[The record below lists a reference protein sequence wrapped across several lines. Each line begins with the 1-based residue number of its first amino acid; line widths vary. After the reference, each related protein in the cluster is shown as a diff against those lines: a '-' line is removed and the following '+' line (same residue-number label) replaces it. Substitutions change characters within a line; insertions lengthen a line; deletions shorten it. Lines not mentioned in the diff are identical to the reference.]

1 MTQDELKA
9 LVGRAALDYVVPGEI
24 VGVGTGSTV
33 NQFIAALA
41 TVKDR
46 ITGAVSSSEA
56 STARL
61 AALGIPVF
69 DCNEVGELAVY
80 IDGADEIDVRGYMV
94 KGGGA
99 ALTREKIVAAQSRRF
114 VCIADESK
122 LVRTL
127 GAFPLPVE
135 VIPMATGRVMRQFG
149 ALGAQASVRL
159 KDGRPLVTDNGQHIV
174 DVTGLKID
182 DPLGFESTV
191 NQWPGVVTVG
201 VFAHQKASVCLLGTP
216 QGVRTLDFT
225 Q

>member
-9 LVGRAALDYVVPGEI
+9 LVGQAALRYVSPGDI

-33 NQFIAALA
+33 NKFIDALA
-41 TVKDR
+41 SMKDR
-46 ITGAVSSSEA
+46 IAGTVSSSEA

-61 AALGIPVF
+61 RSLGI
-69 DCNEVGELAVY
+69 EVLAASDVQELAVY
-80 IDGADEIDVRGYMV
+80 IDGADEIDAQGYMI

-135 VIPMATGRVMRQFG
+135 VIPMAAARLQRQFAAMG
-149 ALGAQASVRL
+149 GQATVRL
-159 KDGRPLVTDNGQHIV
+159 KDGAPLVTDNGQHIL
-174 DVTGLKID
+174 DVTGLQIS
-182 DPLGFESTV
+182 DPLGFESEV

-201 VFAHQKASVCLLGTP
+201 VFAHQKAQVCLLGTSS
-216 QGVRTLDFT
+216 GVQTLSF
-225 Q
+225 